1 MERPSE
7 FLTEDALND
16 ENVDHDVYNR
26 DESRSALRSS
36 LAELG
41 YDWRENEGRAST
53 RVTQTNE
60 SNASRRP
67 LRVMVCAPSN
77 KAVTVALEQYLAAGR
92 DDDDDGDG
100 DGDDRPPPPV
110 LVGVEEKLRVA
121 SAETASAT
129 GGRVM
134 EYFVYQVRSIQT
146 FFTHRPVSTFDSV
159 PFQLTDELFLYG
171 MALRTEHFSFSDAR
185 RETPGGGE
193 RTERSERARRRATTR
208 RVSRE
213 DARGR
218 GRASESTVSITRR
231 RLLSFRRDV
240 ISLPRALTS
249 PRNHQTQKEP
259 TRLRLVAAALAST
272 ASLLELATLVA
283 DVRLRVRPRDAGRA
297 EVLNRLARVLRAAE
311 QRDPVA
317 RGRGERELI
326 ERHALAASL
335 DDPRASRLRES
346 KRAHLHR
353 GHFEHARVVRD
364 GPDDRGHAPLVKLRE
379 LRQRQRRAVDLG
391 HEQTLEDGLVEVRV
405 RAAREEAVELHEELE
420 VDVFGLWRGAVL
432 HLVAPARFEVD
443 PLR

>member
-1 MERPSE
+1 M
-7 FLTEDALND
+7 TEDALND

-159 PFQLTDELFLYG
+159 PF
-171 MALRTEHFSFSDAR
+171 
-185 RETPGGGE
+185 
-193 RTERSERARRRATTR
+193 
-208 RVSRE
+208 
-213 DARGR
+213 
-218 GRASESTVSITRR
+218 
-231 RLLSFRRDV
+231 
-240 ISLPRALTS
+240 
-249 PRNHQTQKEP
+249 N
-259 TRLRLVAAALAST
+259 
-272 ASLLELATLVA
+272 
-283 DVRLRVRPRDAGRA
+283 
-297 EVLNRLARVLRAAE
+297 
-311 QRDPVA
+311 
-317 RGRGERELI
+317 
-326 ERHALAASL
+326 
-335 DDPRASRLRES
+335 
-346 KRAHLHR
+346 
-353 GHFEHARVVRD
+353 
-364 GPDDRGHAPLVKLRE
+364 
-379 LRQRQRRAVDLG
+379 
-391 HEQTLEDGLVEVRV
+391 
-405 RAAREEAVELHEELE
+405 
-420 VDVFGLWRGAVL
+420 
-432 HLVAPARFEVD
+432 
-443 PLR
+443 